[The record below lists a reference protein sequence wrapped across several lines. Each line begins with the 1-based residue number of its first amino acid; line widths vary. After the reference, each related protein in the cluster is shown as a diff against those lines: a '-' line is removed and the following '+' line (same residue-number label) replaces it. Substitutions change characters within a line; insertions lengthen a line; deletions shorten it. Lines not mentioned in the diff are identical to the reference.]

1 MKMSFPTG
9 VHAQVGDTIADV
21 NGDDVTGM
29 QARDVVRKIVGT
41 PNTLVEI
48 QVQRGTSALVLRD
61 VPSARLK

>member
-9 VHAQVGDTIADV
+9 VHAQVGDTIAGV

-29 QARDVVRKIVGT
+29 PARDVVRKIVGK

-61 VPSARLK
+61 VPFARLE

>member
-1 MKMSFPTG
+1 MKMSVPTD
-9 VHAQVGDTIADV
+9 VHVQVGDTIAGV
-21 NGDDVTGM
+21 NGDDATGM

>member
-1 MKMSFPTG
+1 MKMSVPTD
-9 VHAQVGDTIADV
+9 VHVQVGDTIAGV

>member
-1 MKMSFPTG
+1 MKMSVPTF
-9 VHAQVGDTIADV
+9 VHAQVGDTIAGV